1 MTDTTIPDAR
11 PAADAGRFARVSG
24 RNRFTARQASVVRVE
39 RIAPPMIRV
48 TVSGP
53 EFADFTSGGP
63 ADHVRVFFPDPMTGE
78 LVAPTPVGPGEDGVV
93 RPDRASISRDFTPLP
108 RAVAGGFEIDLDFFV
123 HPDPGP
129 ASSWAESA
137 RPGDPLVLLGPRGSR
152 RAPQD
157 LDGLLLICDETS
169 LPSVSR
175 WVREIPTGTFV
186 DVVAAVHGDGNWVAG
201 YLGEV
206 PGVQIRVHLVLP
218 DSSGAT
224 FLDALEQ
231 LPPIGDGV
239 FVWAAGEASAL
250 VPVRRHLR
258 RTLGLPAEQTQLSG
272 YWRRGVVALDHH
284 APIDPTDP
292 D

>member
-1 MTDTTIPDAR
+1 MTDTTIPEAR
-11 PAADAGRFARVSG
+11 PAVADRFAREGG
-24 RNRFTARQASVVRVE
+24 RNRFTARRATVTGVQ
-39 RIAPPMIRV
+39 RIAPPLVRV

-53 EFADFTSGGP
+53 DFADFTSGGP
-63 ADHVRVFFPDPMTGE
+63 ADHVRVFFPDPVTGE
-78 LVAPTPVGPGEDGVV
+78 LVAPIPVGPGADGIV

-108 RAVAGGFEIDLDFFV
+108 RAVDGGFEIDLDFFV

-137 RPGDPLVLLGPRGSR
+137 RTGDQLVVLGPRGSR

-157 LDGLLLICDETS
+157 LDGLVLICDETS
-169 LPSVSR
+169 LPSASR
-175 WVREIPTGTFV
+175 WVRDIPPGTGV
-186 DVVAAVHGDGNWVAG
+186 DVIAAVQGTGDWVAG
-201 YLGEV
+201 YLGQV
-206 PGVQIRVHLVLP
+206 PGVPIRVHLARP
-218 DSSGAT
+218 DASGAGV
-224 FLDALEQ
+224 LGALAD
-231 LPPIGDGV
+231 LPPIGPGV

-258 RTLGLPAEQTQLSG
+258 RTLGLPAAQAQVSG
-272 YWRRGVVALDHH
+272 YWRHGLVALDHH